1 MVQLTNVHYQ
11 IHCTFLC
18 RVLDKMLRLA
28 TRDLRMMTIL
38 ASPSVPYAEAR
49 GRYAP
54 RKKLVDKLEVRSSV
68 VTGKPNSQEFVRL
81 ITRELRI
88 RFYQPKTIASY
99 RTALQNLLSWFSR
112 QPHQLTRDDVREY
125 LLFLVDAD
133 VSASWVAVNL
143 SAIRTAFD
151 KMCGREVTLGLVTPR
166 RPKRLP
172 VVLSKGEVKRLL
184 ESAPSLRDKLILGLM
199 YGMGL
204 RVSEVASLRFRDLD
218 FDRKIVFVYQGKGRK
233 DRQVIL
239 PTVFLST
246 LQELAKHS
254 PRDAYLFASGKV
266 GKHISPRTIQRIM
279 KRAVEIAKI
288 SKHATPHSLRHSF
301 ATHSFESGCDI
312 RDIQKWLGH
321 ANLDTTTIYLRVAKP
336 ANNERRKTPLDTLL
350 ESPPQVARPV
360 GNLRLH
366 FKPEATAGAEG
377 RRCKVTIGVPSA
389 TTPTIYLTGIVA
401 TEARPG
407 WITLNV
413 PPYEQWEEPMRWL
426 TRSQR
431 ERIESPHFFET
442 LQREIP
448 KRFSLQ
454 FE

>member
-1 MVQLTNVHYQ
+1 MSDVRMTTMV
-11 IHCTFLC
+11 
-18 RVLDKMLRLA
+18 A
-28 TRDLRMMTIL
+28 
-38 ASPSVPYAEAR
+38 APSVPYAEAR

-54 RKKLVDKLEVRSSV
+54 RKRIVDRLAVRASV
-68 VTGKPNSQEFVRL
+68 VTGKPNSREFIRQ

-88 RFYQPKTIASY
+88 RFYQPKTVSNY
-99 RTALQNLLSWFSR
+99 RTALENLLRWFG
-112 QPHQLTRDDVREY
+112 QEPHQLTRDDVREY
-125 LLFLVDAD
+125 LLFLVDAG
-133 VSASWVAVNL
+133 VSSSWVGVNL

-151 KMCGREVTLGLVTPR
+151 KMCCRDVTLGLVTPR

-172 VVLSKGEVKRLL
+172 IVLSKNEVKRLL

-204 RVSEVASLRFRDLD
+204 RVSEVASLRFCDLD
-218 FDRKIVFVYQGKGRK
+218 FDRRLVRVYQGKGRK

-239 PTVFLST
+239 PTVFVPM
-246 LQELAKHS
+246 LQELAKHC
-254 PRDAYLFASGKV
+254 PTDGYLFASAKP
-266 GKHISPRTIQRIM
+266 GKHISPRTIQRLM
-279 KRAVEIAKI
+279 NRAVDIAKI
-288 SKHATPHSLRHSF
+288 PKRATPHSLRHSF

-336 ANNERRKTPLDTLL
+336 SDNEGRKTPLDTLV
-350 ESPPQVARPV
+350 SPPPHAASPV
-360 GNLRLH
+360 GSMRLH
-366 FKPEATAGAEG
+366 FKPDTPAGNEV
-377 RRCKVTIGVPSA
+377 RRCKVTIGVTSA
-389 TTPTIYLTGIVA
+389 TGPTVYLTGIVA
-401 TEARPG
+401 TEVRPG

-426 TRSQR
+426 PRLQR
-431 ERIESPHFFET
+431 ERIENAKFFET

-448 KRFSLQ
+448 RRFDRQ